1 MSEMTKV
8 KRATIG
14 QIVKGDV
21 TGTGEW
27 VVGRIVGFD
36 DKHIEFRPANMA
48 NDSADVRMVRAEV
61 FKATEAEF
69 AEEEKRVIK
78 QPVIGEFEHCPHCG
92 THLSNGYQTDDN
104 LRADGLPGLAMYEYV
119 CLACNAEFGPLIK
132 RSKAVYNC
140 RSYSGRLSKD
150 NADSVALL
158 LRGKPLD
165 EVYEIAA
172 DVLGV
177 TLESLVARYQHLN
190 PGQQRMC
197 LGTLL
202 RHKK

>member
-1 MSEMTKV
+1 MKDMVLV

-21 TGTGEW
+21 TGLGEW

-36 DKHIEFRPANMA
+36 DKYIEFRPANMA
-48 NDSADVRMVRAEV
+48 NDSADVRMIRAEV

-69 AEEEKRVIK
+69 TEEEKRVIK
-78 QPVIGEFEHCPHCG
+78 KPVIGEFEHCPSCG
-92 THLSNGYQTDDN
+92 IHLSNGYQTDDN
-104 LRADGLPGLAMYEYV
+104 MRAIGYPGLAMHEYV
-119 CLACNAEFGPLIK
+119 CLACNCEFGPLIK
-132 RSKAVYNC
+132 RSKAAYNC
-140 RSYSGRLSKD
+140 RAASGRLSKD
-150 NADSVALL
+150 NSDSVALL
-158 LRGKPLD
+158 LRGKKLYD
-165 EVYEIAA
+165 VYEIAA
-172 DVLGV
+172 DFLGV

-202 RHKK
+202 RRKN